1 MSWTHRDDRGFKVSL
16 IEYSSYFIA
25 PLFEFIIEGP
35 ADHFVHKSIYNK
47 SQWVGLRNLFGP
59 MRGFNVTHFWFSVL
73 CHQQKVLIADGDL
86 AAAEEDGRDDD
97 DPGVIKTAPDSSSTA
112 SAFLSRWMIAPR
124 VRVLVTRSL
133 NSVVTCHGFK
143 PHFSSCSGLARPAI
157 RITLVTRRSLNI
169 KIVNMDITISLLLL
183 IWPTLKW
190 LSAGPFILLAAHTQP
205 SLSSLI
211 WPTLSVLVHVWRCQ
225 WSEDVNADSPWPGP
239 GTSTFL
245 LSCRIAEWCRH

>member
-1 MSWTHRDDRGFKVSL
+1 MPPTKSLYRWWWFGSSGGGWQGWWRPWSHQDRSRFLLHR
-16 IEYSSYFIA
+16 
-25 PLFEFIIEGP
+25 
-35 ADHFVHKSIYNK
+35 
-47 SQWVGLRNLFGP
+47 LR
-59 MRGFNVTHFWFSVL
+59 
-73 CHQQKVLIADGDL
+73 
-86 AAAEEDGRDDD
+86 
-97 DPGVIKTAPDSSSTA
+97 
-112 SAFLSRWMIAPR
+112 FLSRWMIAPR